1 MRKDR
6 HIWYPFAQQKLASE
20 PVFLTHGKGAWLYDD
35 QGNKYLDAISS
46 WWTNLHG
53 HAHPYLAEA
62 AKKQFDT
69 LEHVIFAG
77 FTHAPAEELA
87 ERLLGRIPA
96 MQKVFFSDNGST
108 AVEVGIKMA
117 LQYWDNSGKP
127 KKQLI
132 ALEGAYHGDTFGSMS
147 VSGRDAFTRP
157 FRQHLFD
164 TTYLPFPD
172 DDNRTEV
179 LQAMEEA
186 CASGEVAA
194 FIFEPLVQGASGMR
208 MYEAEML
215 DRLLSIARQHEVLCI
230 ADEVMTGFHRTG
242 TFLATDQCMH
252 DPDII
257 CLSKGITGGSLPL
270 AVTLCRQEIYD
281 AFYSDDKMKA
291 LWHGHSYT
299 GNPLAC
305 AIANASMDLLESVET
320 QTAIHRII
328 AQQQAFA
335 EELLQQER
343 IENIRQTGTI
353 IAWDIVVEDEGYF
366 SSIRDS
372 LYEKALEQGVLLRP
386 LGNTLYI
393 MPPYCCSE
401 DELRKAQETGNKIS
415 IER

>member
-35 QGNKYLDAISS
+35 QGNRYLDAISS

-62 AKKQFDT
+62 AKKQFDK

-77 FTHAPAEELA
+77 FTHAPAEALA
-87 ERLLGRIPA
+87 ERLLGKIPA

-108 AVEVGIKMA
+108 SVEVGIKMA

-186 CASGEVAA
+186 CASGDVAA

-215 DRLLSIARQHEVLCI
+215 DRLLSIASQHKVLCI

-305 AIANASMDLLESVET
+305 AIANASMDLLESAET

-328 AQQQAFA
+328 SQHQAFA
-335 EELLQQER
+335 EELLQQET

-366 SSIRDS
+366 SSIRNS
-372 LYEKALEQGVLLRP
+372 LYDKALEQGVLLRP

-393 MPPYCCSE
+393 MPPYCCSAA
-401 DELRKAQETGNKIS
+401 ELTAMHNAGRLIS
-415 IER
+415 SL

>member
-62 AKKQFDT
+62 AKKQFDK

-87 ERLLGRIPA
+87 ERLLGKIPA

-186 CASGEVAA
+186 CASGDVAA

-215 DRLLSIARQHEVLCI
+215 DRLLSIASQHKVLCI

-305 AIANASMDLLESVET
+305 AIANASMDLLESAET

-328 AQQQAFA
+328 SQHQAFA
-335 EELLQQER
+335 EELLQQET

-366 SSIRDS
+366 SSIRNS
-372 LYEKALEQGVLLRP
+372 LYDKALEQGVLLRP

-393 MPPYCCSE
+393 MPPYCCSAA
-401 DELRKAQETGNKIS
+401 ELTAMHNAGRLIS
-415 IER
+415 SL

>member
-35 QGNKYLDAISS
+35 QGNRYLDAISS

-186 CASGEVAA
+186 CASGDVAA

-215 DRLLSIARQHEVLCI
+215 DRLLSIASQHKVLCI

-305 AIANASMDLLESVET
+305 AIANASMDLLESAET

-328 AQQQAFA
+328 SQHQAFA
-335 EELLQQER
+335 EELLQQET

-372 LYEKALEQGVLLRP
+372 LYQKALEQGVLLRP

-393 MPPYCCSE
+393 MPPYCCSAA
-401 DELRKAQETGNKIS
+401 ELTAMHNAGRLIS
-415 IER
+415 SL

>member
-46 WWTNLHG
+46 WWTNIHG
-53 HAHPYLAEA
+53 HTHPYLAEA

-186 CASGEVAA
+186 CASGDVAA

-215 DRLLSIARQHEVLCI
+215 DRLLSIASQHKVLCI

-305 AIANASMDLLESVET
+305 AIANASMDLLESAET

-328 AQQQAFA
+328 SQHQAFA
-335 EELLQQER
+335 EELLQQET

-366 SSIRDS
+366 SSIRNS
-372 LYEKALEQGVLLRP
+372 LYDKALEQGVLLRP

-393 MPPYCCSE
+393 MPPYCCSAA
-401 DELRKAQETGNKIS
+401 ELTAMHNAGRLIS
-415 IER
+415 SL

>member
-1 MRKDR
+1 
-6 HIWYPFAQQKLASE
+6 
-20 PVFLTHGKGAWLYDD
+20 
-35 QGNKYLDAISS
+35 
-46 WWTNLHG
+46 
-53 HAHPYLAEA
+53 
-62 AKKQFDT
+62 
-69 LEHVIFAG
+69 
-77 FTHAPAEELA
+77 
-87 ERLLGRIPA
+87 
-96 MQKVFFSDNGST
+96 
-108 AVEVGIKMA
+108 MA

-186 CASGEVAA
+186 CASGDVAA

-305 AIANASMDLLESVET
+305 AIANASMDLLESAET

-328 AQQQAFA
+328 SQHQAFA
-335 EELLQQER
+335 EELLQQET

-366 SSIRDS
+366 SSIRNS
-372 LYEKALEQGVLLRP
+372 LYDKALEQGVLLRP

-393 MPPYCCSE
+393 MPPYCCSAA
-401 DELRKAQETGNKIS
+401 ELTAMHNAGRLIS
-415 IER
+415 SL